1 MSAYFKLIYFVA
13 YFTHL
18 ILNVHFY
25 RRNNFVPVIGAVE
38 NLFNVES
45 NVIRFKVK
53 KYLARVTFLLQNCHK
68 FSKRKIWFDSW
79 KPIAAIGDRFF
90 TYSPEFQLRCSK
102 GLFQVSLLPA

>member
-25 RRNNFVPVIGAVE
+25 LRNNFVPVIGAVE

-53 KYLARVTFLLQNCHK
+53 RYLQV
-68 FSKRKIWFDSW
+68 FSTRYI
-79 KPIAAIGDRFF
+79 F
-90 TYSPEFQLRCSK
+90 TSK
-102 GLFQVSLLPA
+102 LS

>member
-38 NLFNVES
+38 DLFNLES

-53 KYLARVTFLLQNCHK
+53 KYLARVTFLLQNFH
-68 FSKRKIWFDSW
+68 I
-79 KPIAAIGDRFF
+79 
-90 TYSPEFQLRCSK
+90 FQK
-102 GLFQVSLLPA
+102 KNVV